1 MTELTSNRLLDFIAN
16 TAIGGWWRKTLSEL
30 EQANGIE
37 PKQSERPVPA
47 PDALTPDEMD
57 RVMDFAHR
65 GIGTLGDVEQLLERL
80 PWRMSV
86 DLRQGHLRALERLRE
101 EAREQAKELR
111 MCRARLRERGRE
123 AREEKARRLADDR
136 SRC

>member
-1 MTELTSNRLLDFIAN
+1 MTSNRLLDFIAN

-47 PDALTPDEMD
+47 PDALSPDEMD

-65 GIGTLGDVEQLLERL
+65 GIGTLGDVEHLLDRL

-101 EAREQAKELR
+101 EARE
-111 MCRARLRERGRE
+111 RARQLHIDRVRLRVRARE
-123 AREEKARRLADDR
+123 AREDKARRLADDR
-136 SRC
+136 NRC